1 MWSVHKKF
9 HCLKIYFKFLIIVFS
24 IYKDIRDLFRL
35 EKENKQIKDRIIID
49 IMHLFE
55 YGYIR
60 KTFRFKKH
68 NKVIEDRILRD
79 IRNLSVLEEQE
90 ENYYKLLRV
99 SNIWSNY

>member
-1 MWSVHKKF
+1 
-9 HCLKIYFKFLIIVFS
+9 
-24 IYKDIRDLFRL
+24 
-35 EKENKQIKDRIIID
+35 
-49 IMHLFE
+49 MHLFE
-55 YGYIR
+55 YGYVR